1 MQEQVGL
8 FGLFRVG
15 EQEVVFVGDFVGR
28 VGDALVSLVLTLG
41 FHVEGVVLAEDGFY
55 DAVRFRRFAFEL
67 FERPHACFSDGGV
80 GIIPACAGLPA
91 RFGFPLPVV
100 GIIPACAGL
109 PSAPHMTAAW
119 PRNHPRVCG
128 ATFTGSAGCTK
139 RLESSPRVRGYL
151 QGVPRVQHDAGII
164 PACAGLP
171 LLLRSATQRMKNHPR
186 VCGAT
191 NVGEYR
197 ITELVESS
205 PRVRGYLTR
214 RGAQAERGRIIPAC
228 AGLPHP
234 SRCAG

>member
-1 MQEQVGL
+1 MLPVVEHVVVQEQVGL

-119 PRNHPRVCG
+119 P
-128 ATFTGSAGCTK
+128 A
-139 RLESSPRVRGYL
+139 ESSPRVRGYL
-151 QGVPRVQHDAGII
+151 H
-164 PACAGLP
+164 GLGG
-171 LLLRSATQRMKNHPR
+171 LHEAF
-186 VCGAT
+186 G
-191 NVGEYR
+191 
-197 ITELVESS
+197 
-205 PRVRGYLTR
+205 
-214 RGAQAERGRIIPAC
+214 IIPAC